1 MIIFFYGPNSYA
13 SRRKL
18 QEIVA
23 AYKTKTSSD
32 FGLER
37 LDGITTNAKSLGA
50 ALRAVPFL
58 ASSRLV
64 VVEYLSANKAASGQ
78 IEAIIQD
85 LPTTT
90 VVVFYE
96 KDVDKRTAYFKTLTA
111 KAQAQQFELLSPT
124 QLAGWVRN
132 HLKTLDA
139 TIEPGAMAELIDRV
153 GDDQWRL
160 EQELGKLA
168 SHNSEITRD
177 HVQLLVEPG
186 RDENIFGLVE
196 AIASGRTKQALTQYQ
211 LLRAGGAGELYILS
225 MITWQLRNL
234 LLAGT
239 AGETSPGEL
248 ARVAGLSPFVAQ
260 KALARQADLDLEHI
274 KAAFLAAVDTE
285 YKIKS
290 GAGKPDQLVEMLIYQ
305 VASELTGR

>member
-1 MIIFFYGPNSYA
+1 MILFFHGPNSYA

-18 QEIVA
+18 QEVVA
-23 AYKTKTSSD
+23 QYQAKTGSD

-37 LDGITTNAKSLGA
+37 IDGVATDAKALAA

-58 ASSRLV
+58 ATSRLV
-64 VVEYLSANKAASGQ
+64 IVEYLSANKAASGQ
-78 IEAIIQD
+78 IEAIIQE

-96 KDVDKRTAYFKTLTA
+96 KEVDKRTVYFKTLST
-111 KAQAQQFELLSPT
+111 KAQTQFFSMLGPT
-124 QLAGWVRN
+124 QLAGWVNAQSRA
-132 HLKTLDA
+132 LDA

-168 SHNSEITRD
+168 NHDVHITRE
-177 HVQLLVEPG
+177 HVQQLVEPS

-196 AIASGRTKQALTQYQ
+196 AIANGRTKQALAQYQ
-211 LLRAGGAGELYILS
+211 LLLDGGTGELYILS
-225 MITWQLRNL
+225 MIIWQLRNL
-234 LLAGT
+234 LLAKT
-239 AGETSPGEL
+239 AGPMAPGEL
-248 ARVAGLSPFVAQ
+248 ARAAGLSPFVAG
-260 KALARQADLDLEHI
+260 KAAARQADLDLEQL

-285 YKIKS
+285 YQIKT
-290 GAGKPDQLVEMLIYQ
+290 GTGKPDALVEMLVYN
-305 VASELTGR
+305 VSKSLTS